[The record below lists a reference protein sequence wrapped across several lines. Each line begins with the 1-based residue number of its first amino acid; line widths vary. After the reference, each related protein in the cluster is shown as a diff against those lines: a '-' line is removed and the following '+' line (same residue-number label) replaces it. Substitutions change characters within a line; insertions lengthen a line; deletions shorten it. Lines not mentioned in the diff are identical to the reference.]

1 MDWHCPPLYDV
12 YFDDDDNIDDD
23 IINNNINSSDDIIDA
38 LLIDYSEVECKTNK
52 EGAQN
57 NYWFR
62 PYWSF

>member
-1 MDWHCPPLYDV
+1 LYDV

-57 NYWFR
+57 NY
-62 PYWSF
+62 